1 MCSVELL
8 LSHIVLGMVSADFLS
23 GLVHWGADSWGSV
36 DLPIIGKVRC
46 SCYALHNYLCSI
58 LLSTLQ
64 AFISPFREHHIDPLA
79 ITRHDLIEANG
90 DNCLTT
96 LPGLVIATYYLLTF
110 TPEQMR
116 YWYTMTCFALT
127 LALFVTLTNQ
137 IHKWSHTY
145 TALPW
150 WVRTLQNLHI
160 ILPRKH
166 HKIHHV
172 APHETYFCITTGWL
186 NYPLEKIR
194 FWVFLEYVIENLT
207 GNKPRDDDL
216 RWSSKR

>member
-1 MCSVELL
+1 
-8 LSHIVLGMVSADFLS
+8 MVSADFIS

-36 DLPIIGKVRC
+36 DLPIIGKARQNKFDTPC
-46 SCYALHNYLCSI
+46 FHRI
-58 LLSTLQ
+58 PFQ

-96 LPGLVIATYYLLTF
+96 LPGLVPITYILLTF
-110 TPEQMR
+110 TPKQIN
-116 YWYTMTCFALT
+116 YWYTTACFALT
-127 LALFVTLTNQ
+127 LFLFVTLTNQ

-145 TALPW
+145 TGLPW
-150 WVRTLQNLHI
+150 WVKTLQNLHI
-160 ILPRKH
+160 VLPRKH
-166 HKIHHV
+166 HRIHHV

-194 FWVFLEYVIENLT
+194 FWTFLEYIIESLT

-216 RWSSKR
+216 RWSNKH